1 MSLEA
6 RQKATCAA
14 LERVEGAWPSIPL
27 RMIDGGP
34 VGSPQAY
41 GDAAD
46 EALVA
51 WSAGGDRRAFHE
63 IVARHGPFA
72 LRVARRLLSDW
83 LAAEDVVQDAMVRAW
98 SQASRF
104 DPARARF
111 RTWLYRIVVNL
122 CLDQRRRIQPES
134 LPDDLEFVDPA
145 PGPDETLAARQW
157 DVALAAALGELP
169 VRERAAMTLVYDEGL
184 SAAEAARI
192 LGASAKAV
200 ERLLARA
207 RARLRERMQ
216 AVSQERES
224 R

>member
-1 MSLEA
+1 
-6 RQKATCAA
+6 
-14 LERVEGAWPSIPL
+14 
-27 RMIDGGP
+27 MIAGGP

-51 WSAGGDRRAFHE
+51 LSAGGDRRAFHE

-72 LRVARRLLSDW
+72 LRVARRLLSDR

-98 SQASRF
+98 SQAGRF
-104 DPARARF
+104 DPARAQF

-134 LPDDLEFVDPA
+134 LPDDVEFVDPA
-145 PGPDETLAARQW
+145 PAPDEILAARQR
-157 DVALAAALGELP
+157 DVALAAALRELP
-169 VRERAAMTLVYDEGL
+169 ARERAAMTLVYDEEL
-184 SAAEAARI
+184 SAAETARI